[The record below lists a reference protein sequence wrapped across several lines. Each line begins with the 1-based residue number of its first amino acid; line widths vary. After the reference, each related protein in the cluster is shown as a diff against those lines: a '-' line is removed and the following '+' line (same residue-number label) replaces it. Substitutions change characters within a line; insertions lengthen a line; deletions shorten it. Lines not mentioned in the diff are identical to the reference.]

1 MRSSFLVL
9 LKTQLLFS
17 VVHFSLGTED
27 LDFVEADAVL
37 PVLRLGHQICALKV
51 DEGPCKAI
59 IPRYYFNIYTQQC
72 EMFTYGGCEGN
83 ENNFISIEACQ
94 EKCEVKDATA
104 KRTRLHGGPVISK
117 YCQLDADPGPCRG
130 FFTRYFY
137 NNVSHNCE
145 TFEYGGCLGNEN
157 NFRELENCQNTC
169 QGKLHVPRSRSN
181 HSDEQHGR
189 VLIHQPVS
197 NTDVVPQPSAQDG
210 PSFCKSAADIGMCK
224 AKEKRFYYD
233 HTLGRCKPFLYS
245 GCGGNNNNFTSRR
258 SCLQVC
264 KKDY

>member
-169 QGKLHVPRSRSN
+169 QGKS
-181 HSDEQHGR
+181 
-189 VLIHQPVS
+189 
-197 NTDVVPQPSAQDG
+197 QDG

-264 KKDY
+264 KKGSNRNSPSKLRRRRVRMKKIKVQKERRFEPVPIEMT